1 MCYNFPRTHTLLAKT
16 HDEGNV
22 SIIINVTDSKA
33 IVTMTKTLLHGK
45 LSVT

>member
-1 MCYNFPRTHTLLAKT
+1 MSYNFPRTHTLLAKT

-22 SIIINVTDSKA
+22 NINVTDSKA